1 MDQFFQQLVN
11 GLTLGSLYALIAVGY
26 TVVYGIVQL
35 INFAHGEVFMIGAF
49 GALTTYLLFFDG
61 QTSAVD
67 PADHDRRR
75 HHRLGRHRR
84 AMERVAYRPLRN
96 APRLA
101 PLITAIGISVFLQE
115 FVRLFY
121 ERPGWTVVGV
131 RRLAVGVGYYVGAVL
146 TKAAAGPPD
155 RPSGTTVPRCSAPR
169 SAPSAL
175 WVVVRLVEPRP
186 DVVVLALGV
195 VRSSALV
202 VGTAVGWLA
211 GLAARRNARRAMVK
225 LRDDRG
231 GGRRGDRGLGAVLG
245 ALRAASSASITWPS
259 AKQRIPFP
267 QIDVVTG
274 PALEVGGVTIQ
285 RSAIFTVGALAICA
299 VLLWYFINRTRLGR
313 GMQAVSQDPDTARLM
328 GINVDRIIVVAFA
341 LGAVLA
347 AIAGVSQGL
356 QNNNIDFRMGFL
368 AGLKAFTAAVL
379 GGIGNVDGRRRRW
392 PGARRRRGDGHAVH
406 PGSVRWRFLE
416 GRLGLRDPDP
426 GTGVQAAGPAR
437 RKGGGP
443 RMNDVPTP
451 SGGAGDFGRARRPS
465 APGRSAWP
473 VWCW

>member
-1 MDQFFQQLVN
+1 VDQFFQQLVN

-61 QTSAVD
+61 QTGIWILPIMIVGAIIASVGTAV
-67 PADHDRRR
+67 
-75 HHRLGRHRR
+75 L
-84 AMERVAYRPLRN
+84 MERVAYRPLRN

-115 FVRLFY
+115 FIRLFY
-121 ERPGWTVVGV
+121 EQPGWTVVAFAGLAIGV
-131 RRLAVGVGYYVGAVL
+131 AYFVGAKLARTDLNNPVSKWYDRAPLIGAVVGAV
-146 TKAAAGPPD
+146 G
-155 RPSGTTVPRCSAPR
+155 
-169 SAPSAL
+169 L
-175 WVVVRLVEPRP
+175 WAVVRLIEGG
-186 DVVVLALGV
+186 A
-195 VRSSALV
+195 ALV
-202 VGTAVGWLA
+202 APVIVVGALAGTAIGALA
-211 GLAARRNARRAMVK
+211 GYAVRRKARSQLRMVTILETAAVAVAVAE
-225 LRDDRG
+225 
-231 GGRRGDRGLGAVLG
+231 LGWVIFKTII
-245 ALRAASSASITWPS
+245 SSIEWPS

-274 PALEVGGVTIQ
+274 TALDVGGVTIQ
-285 RSAIFTVGALAICA
+285 RSAIFTVAALAACA

-347 AIAGVSQGL
+347 AVAGISQGF

-379 GGIGNVDGRRRRW
+379 GGIGNVYGAVVGGLVLGVVEAMATQYVPGQFGGGSWKDVWAFVILILVLVFRPQGLL
-392 PGARRRRGDGHAVH
+392 GARVVD
-406 PGSVRWRFLE
+406 
-416 GRLGLRDPDP
+416 
-426 GTGVQAAGPAR
+426 
-437 RKGGGP
+437 
-443 RMNDVPTP
+443 
-451 SGGAGDFGRARRPS
+451 RA
-465 APGRSAWP
+465 
-473 VWCW
+473 